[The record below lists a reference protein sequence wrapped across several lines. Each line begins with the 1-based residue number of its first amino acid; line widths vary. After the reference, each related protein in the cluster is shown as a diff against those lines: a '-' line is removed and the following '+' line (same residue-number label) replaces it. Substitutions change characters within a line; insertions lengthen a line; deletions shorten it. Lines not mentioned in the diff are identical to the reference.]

1 MPLLVVILVAA
12 IVLTYFHMTRKA
24 RLAWLAKLDLPGLWR
39 WQQGNGQLVLSGRL
53 QGGTFVLTEGR
64 DKDQDQGNW
73 LGDAS
78 GTWSVQGHK
87 LVLTSKQAT
96 HILDLQLFSPGNIGL
111 EREAGERRIYVK
123 ETSNVVPLTRH

>member
-12 IVLTYFHMTRKA
+12 VVLTYIHMTRKA
-24 RLAWLAKLDLPGLWR
+24 RMAWLSKLDLPGLWH
-39 WQQGNGQLVLSGRL
+39 WQQGDGQLVLSGRL
-53 QGGTFVLTEGR
+53 QGGTFVLTEQT
-64 DKDQDQGNW
+64 DKSQDQANW

-78 GTWSVQGHK
+78 GSWSVQGHK

-96 HILDLQLFSPGNIGL
+96 HVLDLQLFSPGNIGL
-111 EREAGERRIYVK
+111 EREAGERRIYIK